1 MFRRDFCG
9 FTLRKK
15 EIESICLCIF
25 INTFLVCWVFAVN
38 CISQDWRSFDCISLS
53 AFLIDSP
60 RLLGSIGSSFNTF
73 FSQINEF
80 LQEVTQFQEEK
91 SEALLKRIH
100 PLGHLSD
107 SRHLSLIHSWSL
119 NTVDFK
125 RPHVICCSFFDH
137 LPAHQLQRSTSHSLK
152 SLFSYLSS
160 QQVLNRWFNSLRQ
173 PNFRWLH
180 R

>member
-1 MFRRDFCG
+1 MFPG
-9 FTLRKK
+9 
-15 EIESICLCIF
+15 S
-25 INTFLVCWVFAVN
+25 
-38 CISQDWRSFDCISLS
+38 SLS
-53 AFLIDSP
+53 IVFRKIDDLSTVYLYQLFELIHQDCLGLMGH
-60 RLLGSIGSSFNTF
+60 LLTFF

-80 LQEVTQFQEEK
+80 LQEVTLFQEEK

-107 SRHLSLIHSWSL
+107 SRHLSLIHNRSL

-137 LPAHQLQRSTSHSLK
+137 LPAHQLQRSISHSLK

-173 PNFRWLH
+173 PTFR
-180 R
+180 